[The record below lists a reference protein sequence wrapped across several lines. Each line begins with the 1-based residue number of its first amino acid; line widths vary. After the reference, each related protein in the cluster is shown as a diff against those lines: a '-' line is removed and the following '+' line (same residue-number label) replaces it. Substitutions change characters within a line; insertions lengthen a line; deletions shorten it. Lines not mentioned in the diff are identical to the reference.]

1 MITKSENA
9 KIQIKKA
16 TQRRLKYLE
25 DYNRYVKI
33 YKKRLESV
41 AENKSAYKIERILE
55 DIQDEIDGVDLLIK
69 IYKKDLEAIS

>member
-9 KIQIKKA
+9 KIQIEKA

-25 DYNRYVKI
+25 EYNRYEKI

-41 AENKSAYKIERILE
+41 AENKSAYKIERILT
-55 DIQDEIDGVDLLIK
+55 DIQDEIDGVNLLIK
-69 IYKKDLEAIS
+69 IYKKDLEAI

>member
-25 DYNRYVKI
+25 DYNRYEKI